1 MVQLTEVVDEEFS
14 RTQPGPEE
22 DEDDFTD
29 TDSEI
34 STDSDFNATVE
45 SLSDRLYALRDMVPP
60 TARGWMYSRWMGA
73 NRFVRNGAAFLG
85 KAAWHVSVSA
95 LLFGVPFALLWNEEQ
110 NMIAMEQEQR
120 MREMGGELLTAGGE
134 RPEGDTV
141 NQLEAALGGGGIGSV
156 AAKPSL

>member
-73 NRFVRNGAAFLG
+73 NRFVRTGAAFLG